1 MKGLIN
7 YFLSLI
13 GNVIFIALGVAGKP
27 EQPDMLWAK
36 SLTAIFAFL
45 TGIIIYVYGSRVLG
59 PKRRITLVLSF
70 ALQTS
75 TLFGA
80 ALLTQLVPPMPDDPT
95 ALEWRK
101 AVAISL
107 LSFQSA
113 GQIAASRFLGYP
125 EIPTTVLTILVCD
138 LFIDANLFQ
147 RPWSANP
154 KRNRR
159 IAALLAHFL
168 GAMTAGGMAKDIG
181 LSGGLWLAGSLKGAL
196 ALAWC
201 AWTEKKH
208 TKEIG

>member
-1 MKGLIN
+1 
-7 YFLSLI
+7 
-13 GNVIFIALGVAGKP
+13 
-27 EQPDMLWAK
+27 MLWAK

-45 TGIIIYVYGSRVLG
+45 VGTFIYVYGSRILG
-59 PKRRITLVLSF
+59 PKRRLTLLLSF

-75 TLFGA
+75 TLLGA
-80 ALLTQLVPPMPDDPT
+80 ALVTQLVAPMPDDPT

-138 LFIDANLFQ
+138 LFVDTNLFQ
-147 RPWSANP
+147 RPLSANP

-159 IAALLAHFL
+159 IGALFAHFL

-181 LSGGLWLAGSLKGAL
+181 LPGGLWLAASLKGAL
-196 ALAWC
+196 TLAWL
-201 AWTEKKH
+201 AWAGKNS
-208 TKEIG
+208 TKVLESKS